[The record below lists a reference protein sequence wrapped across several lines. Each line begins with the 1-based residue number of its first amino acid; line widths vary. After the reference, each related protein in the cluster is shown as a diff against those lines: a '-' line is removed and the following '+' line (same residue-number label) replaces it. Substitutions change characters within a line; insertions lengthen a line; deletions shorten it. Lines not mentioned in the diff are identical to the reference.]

1 MLIFD
6 GNSQPVI
13 LDTIYGPTVTE
24 HMWVLD
30 LTMLDFTLAPLVM
43 LEEVV
48 CPSIQIM
55 VQGFQFTLPANW
67 NILVYD
73 RETAQLDVV
82 EVAEVAGREFT
93 AMVYG
98 PQKSAPTP
106 AIVTA
111 TNYFVEHKN
120 VGPSLNKHQMLCHPI
135 GPDEWVS
142 VSPSDCYNKYLK
154 NISVGNLIGH

>member
-6 GNSQPVI
+6 GDSQPII
-13 LDTIYGPTVTE
+13 LDSINGPTVTE

-30 LTMLDFTLAPLVM
+30 LNMTDFTLTPLLM

-55 VQGFQFTLPANW
+55 IKGFQFILPANW

-82 EVAEVAGREFT
+82 ELAETAGREFT

-98 PQKSAPTP
+98 PNKSQAE
-106 AIVTA
+106 ASIVTV
-111 TNYFVEHKN
+111 TNYYVEHKN

-135 GPDEWVS
+135 GPGEWVS
-142 VSPSDCYNKYLK
+142 VSPSDTFNKYLK
-154 NISVGNLIGH
+154 DIIVGDLIG

>member
-6 GNSQPVI
+6 GDSKPTI
-13 LDTIYGPTVTE
+13 LDSIHGPTLSE

-30 LTMLDFTLAPLVM
+30 LTMPDFTMAPLLM

-48 CPSIQIM
+48 CPSIEIM
-55 VQGFQFTLPANW
+55 VNGFQFTLPANW

-73 RETAQLDVV
+73 RDTAQLDVV
-82 EVAEVAGREFT
+82 ELAECAGREFT

-98 PQKSAPTP
+98 PNKSSASP
-106 AIVTA
+106 AIVTV
-111 TNYFVEHKN
+111 TNYFIEHKN

-142 VSPSDCYNKYLK
+142 VSPSDSYTKYLK
-154 NISVGNLIGH
+154 DIIVGDLIG

>member
-6 GNSQPVI
+6 DHSQPII
-13 LDTIYGPTVTE
+13 LDSINGPTVTT

-30 LTMLDFTLAPLVM
+30 LSILDFTLAPLVM

-48 CPSIQIM
+48 CPSIRIM
-55 VQGFQFTLPANW
+55 VRGFEFTLPANW
-67 NILVYD
+67 NVLVYD

-82 EVAEVAGREFT
+82 ELAETAGREFT
-93 AMVYG
+93 ALTYG
-98 PQKSAPTP
+98 PRKTAVSP
-106 AIVTA
+106 AIVTV

-135 GPDEWVS
+135 GPDEWICVA
-142 VSPSDCYNKYLK
+142 PSDSYNKYLK
-154 NISVGNLIGH
+154 DIIVGDLIG

>member
-6 GNSQPVI
+6 GDSAPII
-13 LDTIYGPTVTE
+13 LDSIHGPTMSE
-24 HMWVLD
+24 YMWVLD
-30 LTMLDFTLAPLVM
+30 LAMRDFTLAPLLM

-48 CPSIQIM
+48 CPTIQLRIK
-55 VQGFQFTLPANW
+55 GFEFLLPANW

-73 RETAQLDVV
+73 RDTAQLDAV
-82 EVAEVAGREFT
+82 ELADCAGHEFT

-98 PQKSAPTP
+98 PAMSAPSP
-106 AIVTA
+106 ALVTV

-135 GPDEWVS
+135 NNNEWVS
-142 VSPSDCYNKYLK
+142 VSPSDTYNKYLK
-154 NISVGNLIGH
+154 DIIVGDLICD